1 MMDRLRWNFGMR
13 YELSGDGKGLLRYF
27 AQDGFY
33 HIHSGEMT
41 HLERFKH
48 GSLVTLKGRVRFCI

>member
-1 MMDRLRWNFGMR
+1 MDRLRWNFGMR
-13 YELSGDGKGLLRYF
+13 YELSCDGKGLLKYF
-27 AQDGFY
+27 SMNDFY

-48 GSLVTLKGRVRFCI
+48 GSLVTLKGQVRFCV